1 MDRSLEIKLKGMLW
15 DLPAG
20 KSEKLLLQILKNP
33 YKSFQDEKLLIRA
46 LNSLNWYDLIR
57 LLGHSDLLRLLSD
70 SAISKLFP
78 RQRQLYYRNARR
90 LLSKYTISAAG

>member
-1 MDRSLEIKLKGMLW
+1 MDKSLEIKLKGMLW
-15 DLPAG
+15 DLPSG

-57 LLGHSDLLRLLSD
+57 LLGPDDLLRLLSD

-78 RQRQLYYRNARR
+78 RQRQIYYRNARR